1 MNKPQRFKAPQRRP
15 RAEWKIP
22 LPETAERHRKKLEEE
37 ARDAVLT
44 KGTTPHGREVLR
56 KGLFTAEQM
65 LRQGEHQTD
74 EIVREVVS
82 KLTPWQVL
90 GREHSQILSRLW
102 GGSED
107 AWFSVGPL
115 GMARLIVLCITVLP
129 DRRFAT
135 CIVRNP
141 GR

>member
-1 MNKPQRFKAPQRRP
+1 
-15 RAEWKIP
+15 
-22 LPETAERHRKKLEEE
+22 
-37 ARDAVLT
+37 
-44 KGTTPHGREVLR
+44 
-56 KGLFTAEQM
+56 M